1 MAKAKDIVMAYQKAL
16 GKGDMAGARTYL
28 HDDLSFVGPF
38 ESFQRPE
45 PYLEALGK
53 LHHIV
58 ERVEPR
64 RALRPRCVDA
74 IEEDQPSPRRG
85 SEGLWRIHLPHLPGH
100 PLLTGQEPV
109 QDPCGDPFLARPGDD
124 AGAHGSRLFPPPG
137 IRRERRPLRGLA
149 SRPARPQED
158 PRPNRRGA
166 GLLEESPALEDRTQR
181 GILQATPARI

>member
-58 ERVEPR
+58 ERGEPR
-64 RALRPRCVDA
+64 RTFVDGDDVCILFDMVTNTPA
-74 IEEDQPSPRRG
+74 GTAFYCECYRVRG
-85 SEGLWRIHLPHLPGH
+85 AKTVVFWPVFDARLLAPTFNVSSLIPG
-100 PLLTGQEPV
+100 P
-109 QDPCGDPFLARPGDD
+109 RPGR
-124 AGAHGSRLFPPPG
+124 H
-137 IRRERRPLRGLA
+137 
-149 SRPARPQED
+149 
-158 PRPNRRGA
+158 
-166 GLLEESPALEDRTQR
+166 
-181 GILQATPARI
+181 